1 MLIIRRTRL
10 LIRQPLVRFF
20 STDNNEKTDEQPKE
34 EQPKQTSRQNFN
46 KPYKKPEFLADDYDH
61 LSVDKKEKG
70 GQFGVQIED
79 DDFLPDY
86 LAKNAPQVKR
96 NPVAINLPWL
106 INGAPSNEL
115 RGGFMGQQIYSR
127 MKIHKL
133 EVIEHLFKI
142 YRAVL
147 LSAADRDFEFLEQ
160 YCEEMFFTKF
170 RNRLN
175 QLKAEGFTLSVEEDL
190 FADKGKP
197 IRVEAQMYDDVVIKG
212 LSTVRRENGAED
224 DYFVS
229 NEIEMMG
236 LISYVPKYI
245 TESANFSDPSRNKE
259 IHSEAHKLTYRAYC
273 TFKTGYK
280 IYLKDKYGV
289 N

>member
-1 MLIIRRTRL
+1 
-10 LIRQPLVRFF
+10 
-20 STDNNEKTDEQPKE
+20 
-34 EQPKQTSRQNFN
+34 
-46 KPYKKPEFLADDYDH
+46 
-61 LSVDKKEKG
+61 
-70 GQFGVQIED
+70 
-79 DDFLPDY
+79 
-86 LAKNAPQVKR
+86 
-96 NPVAINLPWL
+96 
-106 INGAPSNEL
+106 
-115 RGGFMGQQIYSR
+115 
-127 MKIHKL
+127 MKIHRL

-147 LSAADRDFEFLEQ
+147 LSAADRDCEFLEQ
-160 YCEEMFFTKF
+160 YCEEMFFTKL

-175 QLKAEGFTLSVEEDL
+175 QLKAEGFTLVVEEDL

-212 LSTVRRENGAED
+212 LSPVRRENGAED

-236 LISYVPKYI
+236 LISYIPKYI
-245 TESANFSDPSRNKE
+245 TESQNFADPARNKD

-280 IYLKDKYGV
+280 IHLRDKYGV

>member
-1 MLIIRRTRL
+1 M
-10 LIRQPLVRFF
+10 
-20 STDNNEKTDEQPKE
+20 
-34 EQPKQTSRQNFN
+34 
-46 KPYKKPEFLADDYDH
+46 
-61 LSVDKKEKG
+61 
-70 GQFGVQIED
+70 
-79 DDFLPDY
+79 
-86 LAKNAPQVKR
+86 KR
-96 NPVAINLPWL
+96 NPVSINLPWL

-115 RGGFMGQQIYSR
+115 KGGFMGTQIFSR

-147 LSAADRDFEFLEQ
+147 LSSADRDFEFLEQ
-160 YCEEMFFTKF
+160 YCEEMFFTKL

-175 QLKAEGFTLSVEEDL
+175 QIKAEGFTLVVEEDL

-212 LSTVRRENGAED
+212 LSVVRRENGAED

-236 LISYVPKYI
+236 LISYIPKYV
-245 TESANFSDPSRNKE
+245 TESQNFSDPARNKE

-280 IYLKDKYGV
+280 LYLKDKYGV
-289 N
+289 NQFDYPSNYTWQHVGVFETQLTPPP